1 MMVDKVVDINE
12 SKTLSKVK
20 FYVDSIYGIDWGC
33 RSREHGVFMQ
43 LLLKHGNAP
52 CSDKRHFL
60 MAVLQL
66 TDNIYELQI
75 YRIRFCVNI
84 MA

>member
-1 MMVDKVVDINE
+1 MVDKVVDINE
-12 SKTLSKVK
+12 SKTQSKVK

-33 RSREHGVFMQ
+33 RSQEHGVFMQ
-43 LLLKHGNAP
+43 LLLHHGNAP
-52 CSDKRHFL
+52 FSDKWPFL

-66 TDNIYELQI
+66 TDDLYEQQI
-75 YRIRFCVNI
+75 YRIRCCVNI